1 MSMVRFLNL
10 NFLRTI
16 ARASVHVTVSP
27 EVIDHDAAA
36 VISDLGGAPMHIA
49 VDVRASPV
57 GLPLKQ
63 DISLP
68 FRVAQIP
75 IPSSLVIFLE
85 LDLLTQS
92 KGIRTE

>member
-1 MSMVRFLNL
+1 MVRFLNL

-16 ARASVHVTVSP
+16 ASASGHVTVSP

-57 GLPLKQ
+57 GLPLGHN
-63 DISLP
+63 ISLP
-68 FRVAQIP
+68 FRVALILIHKSPWSFFWNRIQNRNEME
-75 IPSSLVIFLE
+75 S
-85 LDLLTQS
+85 
-92 KGIRTE
+92 G